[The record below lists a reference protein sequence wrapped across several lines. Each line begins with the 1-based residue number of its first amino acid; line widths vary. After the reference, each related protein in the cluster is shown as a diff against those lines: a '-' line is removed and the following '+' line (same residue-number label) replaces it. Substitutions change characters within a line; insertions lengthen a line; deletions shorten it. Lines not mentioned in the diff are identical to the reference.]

1 MSRDRHDAAPVAV
14 KCFISEILV
23 YIITYRNKSNDN
35 SLKKVVLDFYT
46 PPDISEAKRVLVAV
60 YSEKIQPNSTFATDR
75 RNAVLRSAH
84 VSDLNDITAALDCL
98 DNAGA
103 LDAKFAAT
111 AADRMPKY
119 SPEEL
124 NICAV
129 VDRQLR
135 TEAMLQEILKSGDS
149 ADNAV
154 HVTSVT

>member
-1 MSRDRHDAAPVAV
+1 M
-14 KCFISEILV
+14 
-23 YIITYRNKSNDN
+23 
-35 SLKKVVLDFYT
+35 
-46 PPDISEAKRVLVAV
+46 
-60 YSEKIQPNSTFATDR
+60 
-75 RNAVLRSAH
+75 
-84 VSDLNDITAALDCL
+84 

-119 SPEEL
+119 GPEEL

-129 VDRQLR
+129 VDRQHR

-154 HVTSVT
+154 HVASVTKVSISKVEDLSTKLDLIASNLELRFDQLSDACG